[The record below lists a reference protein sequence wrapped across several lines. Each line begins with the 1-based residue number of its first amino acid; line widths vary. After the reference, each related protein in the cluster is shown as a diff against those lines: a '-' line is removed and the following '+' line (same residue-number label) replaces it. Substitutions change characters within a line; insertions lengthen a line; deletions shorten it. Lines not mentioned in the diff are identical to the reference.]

1 MTMTDLPIVCTL
13 TPETL
18 ATRRAELL
26 PGLVRQAELVEDL
39 SDGFRL
45 RFAPD
50 EETLN
55 AIARTI
61 AAERLCCRF
70 LRFEMIVE
78 PDGGP
83 LFLSVRGPE
92 GAREFLAALIF

>member
-1 MTMTDLPIVCTL
+1 MTDLPIVCTL

-18 ATRRAELL
+18 ATV
-26 PGLVRQAELVEDL
+26 GLNYFLVWYVKQ
-39 SDGFRL
+39 SSW
-45 RFAPD
+45 
-50 EETLN
+50 N

-83 LFLSVRGPE
+83 CFFRC
-92 GAREFLAALIF
+92 ADQKALVSSWLP

>member
-1 MTMTDLPIVCTL
+1 
-13 TPETL
+13 L
-18 ATRRAELL
+18 ATSRAELL
-26 PGLVRQAELVEDL
+26 PALVRQAELVDGL
-39 SDGFRL
+39 SEGFRL